1 MAMFLQMVCSV
12 GAVEFPGPNPGWPKA
27 RDKDKCLT
35 LENRVLA
42 VSWRISDGRLVPE
55 NILNKL
61 SAQTLVETNAV
72 LFSLWISEAGGTT
85 RAITSAD
92 MAPVRA
98 PVIEKIKGDN
108 KAVRAG
114 DRFDGRA
121 VTETLRDAK
130 SGLTVEWR
138 AELREDANYVRSLM
152 KVNGGGSA
160 VKLQKVEL
168 LDIRGTNAVAKGQVP
183 GSPVVVGQTFFGI
196 ELPFGQNEIRPDG
209 FVGWFSCSLPLEQ
222 GKSYSFSS
230 VTGVVPEGQLR
241 RAFLCYLERE
251 RARPYKP
258 FLHYNCWYDLERN
271 VNEKDMLAN
280 IEAYTRE
287 MTVKRGVAMQ
297 SYVLDDG
304 WDDLNAGFWA
314 IHKTKF
320 PSGFDR
326 LATELERVDSHLGIW
341 ISPLGGY
348 DGIERRVAQARKLGL
363 VSGAELD
370 LADSNYYKWFRDY
383 CANLMVKNKVN
394 YFKWDKAGAGVSPH
408 FMSLLACA
416 GELRQ
421 INPDIFIN
429 VTVGT
434 WPSPFWLNVIDCT
447 WRQGED
453 MGYEGKGDDREQWI
467 TYRDEKTY
475 RTVAGRGALYPL
487 NSIMN
492 GGIVMANGHFYAARA
507 AKAGNNLVHE
517 ARSYFGSGTAL
528 QELYIQPSLMATSSW
543 DAVASAA
550 KWAHLN
556 ADVLVDTHWVGGD
569 PAKSVIYGWA
579 SWTPKKAILT
589 LRNPDDKTQEIMLD
603 AEAVFELPAGA
614 TRRFTLTSPYADQ
627 RVQKVDMTAGT
638 PTPFSLQPFEVLVLE
653 SKPTKIKGK

>member
-1 MAMFLQMVCSV
+1 MAMLFQMVFSV

-42 VSWRISDGRLVPE
+42 VSWRISDGRLIPE
-55 NILNKL
+55 AIFNKL

-72 LFSLWISEAGGTT
+72 LFRLWISEAGGAA
-85 RAITSAD
+85 RVITSED
-92 MAPVRA
+92 MALVRA
-98 PVIEKIKGDN
+98 PVIERIKGDR
-108 KAVRAG
+108 KSVRAG
-114 DRFDGRA
+114 EQFDGRA
-121 VTETLRDAK
+121 VTEMLRDAK

-138 AELREDANYVRSLM
+138 AELREGANYVRSLV
-152 KVNGGGSA
+152 KVIGDGPA

-168 LDIRGTNAVAKGQVP
+168 LDIRGTNAVAMGQVP

-209 FVGWFSCSLPLEQ
+209 FAGWFSCSLPLEQ

-258 FLHYNCWYDLERN
+258 FLHYNCWFDLERN
-271 VNEKDMLAN
+271 VNEKDMLTN
-280 IEAYTRE
+280 IEAFTSE

-304 WDDLNAGFWA
+304 WDDLKAGFWA

-320 PSGFDR
+320 PSGFDQ
-326 LATELERVDSHLGIW
+326 LATELERVNSRLGIW
-341 ISPLGGY
+341 ISPLAGY
-348 DGIERRVAQARKLGL
+348 DGSEQRVAQARKLGL

-370 LADSNYYKWFRDY
+370 LSDSNYYKWFRDY
-383 CANLMVKNKVN
+383 CANLVVKNKVN
-394 YFKWDKAGAGVSPH
+394 YFKWDKAGDGVSPH

-421 INPDIFIN
+421 IDPDIFIN

-447 WRQGED
+447 WRVGED

-467 TYRDEKTY
+467 TYRDEQTY
-475 RTVAGRGALYPL
+475 RTVAGRGPLYPL

-492 GGIVMANGHFYAARA
+492 GGLVMANGHFFAARA

-543 DAVASAA
+543 DAVATAA
-550 KWAHLN
+550 KWASLN

-569 PAKSVIYGWA
+569 PAKAEIYGWA

-589 LRNPDDKTQEIMLD
+589 LRNPGDKTQEIMLD
-603 AEAVFELPAGA
+603 AKAVFELPAGA

-653 SKPTKIKGK
+653 SKPTNAR